1 MLSDGGREGME
12 GRAAGRRR
20 DASGQI
26 LMDLSIGLDNVVGQA
41 WRQPLSIPA
50 LLYRSQLTMRGIAAD
65 AGKGSALASQP
76 LAPTGKARE
85 IITALLA
92 LQLNG
97 QAREIITALDVLLE
111 AKAARELS
119 SPGLR
124 KCPSPFPRK
133 IPIFFSRFTRPLA
146 PQAAVP
152 ERQVPKVE
160 GNGLQCNG

>member
-1 MLSDGGREGME
+1 
-12 GRAAGRRR
+12 
-20 DASGQI
+20 
-26 LMDLSIGLDNVVGQA
+26 
-41 WRQPLSIPA
+41 
-50 LLYRSQLTMRGIAAD
+50 MRGIAAD

-124 KCPSPFPRK
+124 KSPSPFPRK
-133 IPIFFSRFTRPLA
+133 IPTFFSRFTRPLA

-152 ERQVPKVE
+152 EQVPKVE
-160 GNGLQCNG
+160 GNGLECNG